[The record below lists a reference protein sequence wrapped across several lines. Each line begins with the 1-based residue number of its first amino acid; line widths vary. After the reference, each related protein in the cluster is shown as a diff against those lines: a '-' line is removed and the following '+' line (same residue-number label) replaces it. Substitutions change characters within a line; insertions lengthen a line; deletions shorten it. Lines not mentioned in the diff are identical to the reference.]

1 MATIKVTF
9 TLDQETLARLRT
21 AAERLA
27 IPKSAV
33 VREAIRDF
41 AERAGRLGET
51 ERRRQLDA
59 FDRLVPVI
67 PKRSRAEVERELD
80 GLRRARRAG
89 GRRHGTRG
97 RAAR

>member
-59 FDRLVPVI
+59 FDRLVPLI
-67 PKRSRAEVERELD
+67 PRRSRAEVERELD